1 MTEQELEELLRKAGP
16 GYRAGVE
23 PPLDRMWQGIEARA
37 FGGVKIPAPKAR
49 TWPRVLA
56 LAATLVLGVG
66 LGWGAARLSPPP
78 AGSPPG
84 QSAADPAVVPASSP
98 SPSPF
103 VGVARDYFQQ
113 TTGLVVALAGDLRT
127 GRVWP
132 GTRARARELLS
143 TTRLLLDG
151 NLPDPA
157 QRELLEDLELV
168 LAQVVQLPDARQPNA
183 DADLIVQAMDQRDV
197 LSRLAVIIS
206 DPATAP

>member
-1 MTEQELEELLRKAGP
+1 MTEQELDELLRRAGP
-16 GYRAGVE
+16 EYRAGAKV
-23 PPLDRMWQGIEARA
+23 PLERMWSGIEARA
-37 FGGVKIPAPKAR
+37 FGTAVLPVPKPKA
-49 TWPRVLA
+49 WPRLLA
-56 LAATLVLGVG
+56 LAAMLVLGVG
-66 LGWGAARLSPPP
+66 LGWSAARLAPPP
-78 AGSPPG
+78 AGPLPP
-84 QSAADPAVVPASSP
+84 AVAEDPALLPISSP

-151 NLPDPA
+151 DLPDPA

-168 LAQVVQLPDARQPNA
+168 LAQVVQLPEARQPNA

-206 DPATAP
+206 DPVTAP